1 MMMDSR
7 LTISSVRRIHGRAAL
22 ILSTGETLAMP
33 RAMLRERPYRGGMP
47 FDRAQF
53 EVFLLER
60 SYPYALDKAISL
72 LACRAR
78 TEKEIVDALRQNA
91 YPEQTIARVMARLHE
106 EGYVND
112 AAFAEQWVNARTVKG
127 MGARRIRQELRLKGV
142 SQEEIDNAL
151 NSTDENDLLETA
163 VKMAEKAARG
173 KTLSDSSDRQKVIAA
188 LVRRG
193 YDFST
198 AKAALQRLLEQ
209 A

>member
-33 RAMLRERPYRGGMP
+33 RAMLRERPYRSGMP